1 MTFEP
6 RATQSPRRGFAASEN
21 VDKQKVESRRVPPVR
36 CGRARGKDRY
46 RAALLVM
53 VCMSG
58 MAGWVDAQGTA
69 ADTGSLA
76 PVVVTATRV
85 PFAQSVSTASTTV
98 ITGDQLRSQGIV
110 SVADALQYVPGAY
123 VAQTGSYGGLTSL
136 FLRGGESDYVRVLL
150 DGVPLNIPGGAFYFQ
165 NLTTA
170 NIDRIEIVSGPSSV
184 LYGSDAMTGVVQ
196 IFTKQGTSQPAGSIM
211 VRGGTYQSGQGT
223 ANVTGS
229 VGAFGYS
236 AGAVGETTAG
246 ILPFNNQYRNGEL
259 SGRLDWGAGT
269 ATSAWF
275 MVRYHNNDYHYPTIG
290 DGTPVDSNQY
300 RRDEGTSMALAGAH
314 TFSPLIGVQVQ
325 LTYNTDN
332 AADSNPPDNAGD
344 TLGEFAT
351 YDRDVITVQ
360 AAHANVNFHLS
371 PATVITVGGTLEG
384 QHDETRSSDEYNF
397 GPPGTVVDTPP
408 PMAHNRQITSGYGE
422 IVGNVGDK
430 ASYTAGL
437 RVDDNSAFGTFT
449 TYRLGAGYAVGY
461 GAQLHASVGTAFK
474 EPTFEQN
481 FSTASFDVGNP
492 ELKPERSFGWEV
504 GIKEIPFDGLT
515 ATATYFNQQFRNLI
529 DYTPSA
535 VPVPGMPADS
545 TNYVN
550 IAGAN
555 ASGIEIGLMVG
566 PVDGT
571 ALQLFYTGLTTLV
584 TQNGVDTT
592 GYSQFKVGTPLIRRP
607 SNTFNAVVGHQF
619 TGRGSVSLSVLF
631 VGARDDINFNALTDS
646 TARVVL
652 AGYTT
657 VGLAANY
664 RLFGGSR
671 GEGVPGF
678 GLTFAVNNLFA
689 RQYQSVYS
697 YAAPGRVVLVGG
709 RIDFGS

>member
-1 MTFEP
+1 MALYRSSKAF
-6 RATQSPRRGFAASEN
+6 
-21 VDKQKVESRRVPPVR
+21 VPPAVIL
-36 CGRARGKDRY
+36 GMV
-46 RAALLVM
+46 LL
-53 VCMSG
+53 C
-58 MAGWVDAQGTA
+58 AGIPVGAQTT
-69 ADTGSLA
+69 ADTGALT

-85 PFAQSVSTASTTV
+85 PFAQTVSTASTTV
-98 ITGDQLRSQGIV
+98 ITGDDLRARGIV
-110 SVADALQYVPGAY
+110 SIADALQYVPGAA
-123 VAQTGSYGGLTSL
+123 VAQTGSFGGLTSL
-136 FLRGGESDYVRVLL
+136 FLRGGQSDYVRVLL
-150 DGVPLNIPGGAFYFQ
+150 DGVPLNIPGGTFYFQ

-184 LYGSDAMTGVVQ
+184 LYGSDAMTGVIQ
-196 IFTKQGTSQPAGSIM
+196 IFTKHGTTDPSGSITA
-211 VRGGTYQSGQGT
+211 RGGTYQSGQAT
-223 ANVTGS
+223 ADVTGS
-229 VGAFGYS
+229 IGAFGYS

-259 SGRLDWGAGT
+259 SGRLGWGDGT

-275 MVRYHNNDYHYPTIG
+275 MARYHNSDYHFPTIG

-300 RRDEGTSMALAGAH
+300 RRDEGTSLALAGAH
-314 TFSPLIGVQVQ
+314 TFSQLIDAQVQ

-332 AADSNPPDNAGD
+332 ASDSNPPENAAD

-360 AAHANVNFHLS
+360 GAHANLNFHLS
-371 PATVITVGGTLEG
+371 TATVITIGGTVEG
-384 QHDETRSSDEYNF
+384 QHDVTRSSDEYNF

-408 PMAHNRQITSGYGE
+408 PMAHNRSIEAGYGE
-422 IVGNVGDK
+422 IVGNIGDK
-430 ASYTAGL
+430 ASYTAGV
-437 RVDDNSAFGTFT
+437 RVDDNSAFGTFG

-492 ELKPERSFGWEV
+492 ELRPERSFGWEV
-504 GIKEIPFDGLT
+504 GVKETPFEGLT

-555 ASGIEIGLMVG
+555 ASGIEIGLLIG
-566 PVDGT
+566 PVDQST
-571 ALQLFYTGLTTLV
+571 LQLFYTGLTTVV

-607 SNTFNAVVGHQF
+607 AQTFTATLGHQF
-619 TGRGSVSLSVLF
+619 AGRGSASLSVLY
-631 VGARDDINFNALTDS
+631 VGARDDINFNAPTDS

-657 VGLAANY
+657 VALAGDV
-664 RLFGGSR
+664 RLFGGSH
-671 GEGVPGF
+671 GVPAF
-678 GLTFAVNNLFA
+678 GLTVAVNNLFA

-709 RIDFGS
+709 RIDFGG